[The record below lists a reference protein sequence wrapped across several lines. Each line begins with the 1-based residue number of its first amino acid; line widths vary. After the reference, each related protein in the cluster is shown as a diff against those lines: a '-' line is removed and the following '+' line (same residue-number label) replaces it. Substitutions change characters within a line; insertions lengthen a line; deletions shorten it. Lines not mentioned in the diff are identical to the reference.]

1 MFARQLEVEAVLLE
15 NLELFGMLEI
25 PDEVERRLV
34 DYGSSRRV
42 QISDAIISKILKRD
56 EWDGGIK
63 ELQAL
68 LGDDPDG
75 IKILWELLNI
85 ICNYSYE
92 EYVKR
97 NISNDIFVATMKFC
111 TRFLYE
117 HYRTFQTYH
126 FIWAWWFPRQIS
138 LNEYRI
144 GALEYEFVDAGDRE
158 IAIHIPS
165 DADLR
170 KESVAQSIKDFNEF
184 RKKYYPGWE
193 AVNLT
198 SDTWMLMPELKE
210 LLGEDS
216 NIIAF
221 QNLFEIDTVN
231 YDATWYMGWIFPGIE
246 KVDELLPEGTTLQRN
261 MKKYLLAGKKFGI
274 AKGHLK
280 AETEDVLCGR

>member
-1 MFARQLEVEAVLLE
+1 MLE
-15 NLELFGMLEI
+15 NIELFRMLEI
-25 PDEVERRLV
+25 PNEVENLLI
-34 DYGSSRRV
+34 DYGSSRNV
-42 QISDAIISKILKRD
+42 QIPNVIIDKILKRD

-63 ELQAL
+63 ELQEL

-85 ICNYSYE
+85 ISNYSYK

-97 NISNDIFVATMKFC
+97 NIPNDIFVATMKFC
-111 TRFLYE
+111 TRFLHE
-117 HYRTFQTYH
+117 HYQTFQTYN
-126 FIWAWWFPRQIS
+126 FVWAWWFPRQIS

-144 GALEYEFVDAGDRE
+144 GALEYEFVDDEDRE

-170 KESVAQSIKDFNEF
+170 KKSVAQSIKDFNEF
-184 RKKYYPGWE
+184 RRKYYPEWE

-198 SDTWMLMPELKE
+198 STTWMLMPELKE
-210 LLGEDS
+210 LLGEES

-221 QNLFEIDTVN
+221 QNLFEIDNVD
-231 YDATWYMGWIFPGIE
+231 YDATWYMGWIFPGFDN
-246 KVDELLPEGTTLQRN
+246 VVELLPERTTLQRN
-261 MKKYLLAGKKFGI
+261 MKKHLLDGKKFGI

-280 AETEDVLCGR
+280 VETAGDRVLS